1 MTQRVLRPTKYN
13 IFTALYFSL
22 FVRRSPMC
30 NQPSINKATLTGKKD
45 LGDYSSHI

>member
-1 MTQRVLRPTKYN
+1 MTQRVPKPTKYH
-13 IFTALYFSL
+13 IFTTLCFSL

-45 LGDYSSHI
+45 LGDYSFHI